1 MGDRVAVL
9 DAGILQQV
17 APPKELYA
25 RPANV
30 FVAGFIGSPAM
41 NLLRARAEDGAVM
54 LGGQRL
60 PVPDGV
66 SGDVIVGVRPE
77 NTTLGDGA
85 SGGLEATVVLVE
97 ELGADSYVYAHWDGP
112 GAGADGAN
120 GADPLIARVGDG
132 TAPQVGS
139 RVSLVADPD
148 KLHLFDADTGRRL
161 N

>member
-1 MGDRVAVL
+1 
-9 DAGILQQV
+9 
-17 APPKELYA
+17 
-25 RPANV
+25 
-30 FVAGFIGSPAM
+30 
-41 NLLRARAEDGAVM
+41 M

-112 GAGADGAN
+112 GVGADGAN

-132 TAPQVGS
+132 TAPPVGS

>member
-1 MGDRVAVL
+1 MVSFRTSLFAGLAISGLVL
-9 DAGILQQV
+9 AGC
-17 APPKELYA
+17 
-25 RPANV
+25 
-30 FVAGFIGSPAM
+30 SSD
-41 NLLRARAEDGAVM
+41 DG
-54 LGGQRL
+54 
-60 PVPDGV
+60 
-66 SGDVIVGVRPE
+66 
-77 NTTLGDGA
+77 GDGA

-112 GAGADGAN
+112 GVGADGAN

-132 TAPQVGS
+132 TAPPVGS